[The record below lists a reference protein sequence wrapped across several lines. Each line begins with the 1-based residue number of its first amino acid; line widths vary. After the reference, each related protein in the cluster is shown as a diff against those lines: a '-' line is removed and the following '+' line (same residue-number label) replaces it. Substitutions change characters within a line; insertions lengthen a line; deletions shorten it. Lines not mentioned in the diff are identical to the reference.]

1 MTPSKSA
8 ASASSKRPTK
18 SAGKGKTGAPPP
30 VETPKLPPVQHA
42 LVPTHE
48 VLSPEESAAILKR
61 LETPPERLPKILYD
75 DPGLQTD
82 PKYRSVAE
90 SAEGARSLVGR
101 LVRVRRPSPTAGE
114 AAVYRV
120 MVGGA
125 SLREE

>member
-1 MTPSKSA
+1 MSPSKSSARPPKRSKGA
-8 ASASSKRPTK
+8 AKGA
-18 SAGKGKTGAPPP
+18 AGETAP
-30 VETPKLPPVQHA
+30 EAPKLPPVQHA

-48 VLSPEESAAILKR
+48 VLSAEETQKMLHK
-61 LETPPERLPKILYD
+61 LETAPERLPKILYD

-82 PKYRSVAE
+82 PAYRTVAE

-120 MVGGA
+120 VVGGA
-125 SLREE
+125 AARED